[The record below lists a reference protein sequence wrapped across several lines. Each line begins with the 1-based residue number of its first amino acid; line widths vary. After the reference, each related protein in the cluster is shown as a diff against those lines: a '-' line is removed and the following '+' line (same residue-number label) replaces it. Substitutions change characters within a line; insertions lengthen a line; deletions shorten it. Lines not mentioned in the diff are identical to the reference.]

1 MRPFTDKQI
10 ELVQNFAGQA
20 VIAIENTRLLNELR
34 ELLQQQTAT
43 ADVLEVIS
51 RSAFDLRPVF
61 ETIAESAVRLCEA
74 RLAFIYR
81 FDGELLRMV
90 ADYNTPAEFKK
101 WMADHPIRPGRD
113 SATGRAALERRTI
126 HIHDVQADP
135 EYSFGAKD
143 VEAFRTVLTVP
154 MLKGDELLG
163 VILTYRLEVKPFT
176 DKQIAL
182 VETFADQAVIAIE
195 NVRLFDEVQ
204 ARTRELRES
213 LQQQTATADVL
224 KVISRSTFDLQA
236 VLDTLVESAA
246 RLCEAD
252 MAAITAAERCDV
264 LLHHELRLRSWIIV
278 EFVRA
283 VPLTAGRGS
292 VMGRTL
298 IEGKAVQVPDVLAD
312 PEYMYVGPPEDQRR
326 YRTILG
332 VPLLREGNPIGV
344 VLLYRQE
351 VRPFTDKQIELVTTF
366 ADQAVIAIEN
376 VRLFE
381 EVQARTKE
389 LSEALEQQ
397 TATGD
402 VLNVISRSPSE
413 LEPVLDTIVKT
424 AARLCSA
431 EYSFIVRC
439 ADDRCHLVAANR
451 VEAEHIQYLARNPV
465 TIDRTSVTGRV
476 ALERNTLHVPDVLA
490 DPEFKQLD
498 WQKVGRQRTVLGV
511 PLLREGTLVGVMI
524 LARTEI
530 KPFTEKQV
538 ELVSTFA
545 DQAVIAIENVR
556 LFEEVQARTRELSQ
570 SVEELRALGEV
581 TQAVNSTLDLQ
592 TVLDTIVAKATQLS
606 ATDAGVIYVFDE
618 ASCGFQLRATYGMTA
633 NMIAVM
639 KDHHADFSE
648 AVRAAT
654 QRREPDQVT
663 DLQPSSRANELVIS
677 LGYRGRLVVPLLL
690 PDQVVGALV
699 VRRKEPGE
707 FPQNTI
713 ELLQTFAAQSVLAI
727 QNARLFDEIQ
737 DKNRQLAEG
746 EPAQIAVP
754 LQHEPRAAH
763 AAQRHHRAHRDDG
776 HQCGSFRHGKGGGAA
791 APGASCRQSSSRPHQ
806 PSSRPLEDR
815 SRQA

>member
-1 MRPFTDKQI
+1 M
-10 ELVQNFAGQA
+10 
-20 VIAIENTRLLNELR
+20 
-34 ELLQQQTAT
+34 
-43 ADVLEVIS
+43 
-51 RSAFDLRPVF
+51 
-61 ETIAESAVRLCEA
+61 RLCEA

-135 EYSFGAKD
+135 EYSFGAKE

-154 MLKGDELLG
+154 ILKGDELLG

-176 DKQIAL
+176 DPQIAL
-182 VETFADQAVIAIE
+182 VE
-195 NVRLFDEVQ
+195 
-204 ARTRELRES
+204 
-213 LQQQTATADVL
+213 
-224 KVISRSTFDLQA
+224 
-236 VLDTLVESAA
+236 
-246 RLCEAD
+246 
-252 MAAITAAERCDV
+252 
-264 LLHHELRLRSWIIV
+264 
-278 EFVRA
+278 
-283 VPLTAGRGS
+283 
-292 VMGRTL
+292 
-298 IEGKAVQVPDVLAD
+298 
-312 PEYMYVGPPEDQRR
+312 
-326 YRTILG
+326 
-332 VPLLREGNPIGV
+332 
-344 VLLYRQE
+344 
-351 VRPFTDKQIELVTTF
+351 TF

-618 ASCGFQLRATYGMTA
+618 ASCGFQLRATYGMTT

-677 LGYRGRLVVPLLL
+677 LGYRGRLVIPLLL

-707 FPQNTI
+707 FSQKYDRALTN
-713 ELLQTFAAQSVLAI
+713 FCSAI
-727 QNARLFDEIQ
+727 GTGDPECETVRRNPGQ
-737 DKNRQLAEG
+737 
-746 EPAQIAVP
+746 EPSAGRSQPEQIAVP

-763 AAQRHHRAHRDDG
+763 PAERHHRADRDDG
-776 HQCGSFRHGKGGGAA
+776 HERGALRH
-791 APGASCRQSSSRPHQ
+791 
-806 PSSRPLEDR
+806 
-815 SRQA
+815 

>member
-1 MRPFTDKQI
+1 LEQQTATSEVLQVISSSPGELERVFEAMLANAVRICEARFGTLTLYDGDTFRNVALHNVPPAYTDIRLQEPFRPHPKSGLAHVARTKGIAHTEDLRTQLPYLEADPAVVAIADLAGARTIVNVPMLKEPRLVGAISIFRQEIRPFTAKQI
-10 ELVQNFAGQA
+10 ELVTNFANQA
-20 VIAIENTRLLNELR
+20 VIAIDNTRLLN
-34 ELLQQQTAT
+34 
-43 ADVLEVIS
+43 
-51 RSAFDLRPVF
+51 
-61 ETIAESAVRLCEA
+61 
-74 RLAFIYR
+74 
-81 FDGELLRMV
+81 
-90 ADYNTPAEFKK
+90 
-101 WMADHPIRPGRD
+101 
-113 SATGRAALERRTI
+113 
-126 HIHDVQADP
+126 
-135 EYSFGAKD
+135 
-143 VEAFRTVLTVP
+143 
-154 MLKGDELLG
+154 
-163 VILTYRLEVKPFT
+163 
-176 DKQIAL
+176 
-182 VETFADQAVIAIE
+182 
-195 NVRLFDEVQ
+195 
-204 ARTRELRES
+204 ELRES

-224 KVISRSTFDLQA
+224 KVISRSTFNLQA
-236 VLDTLVESAA
+236 VLDALTESAA

-252 MAAITAAERCDV
+252 MAAIMRPRGTTFYYTPPYGFPVDY
-264 LLHHELRLRSWIIV
+264 L

-283 VPLTAGRGS
+283 VPLSAGRGS

-298 IEGKAVQVPDVLAD
+298 IEGKAVQVTDILAD
-312 PEYMYVGPPEDQRR
+312 PEYMYLDHQKSSGA
-326 YRTILG
+326 RTILG
-332 VPLLREGNPIGV
+332 VPLLREGNPTGV

-351 VRPFTDKQIELVTTF
+351 VRPFTEKQIGLVTTF

-402 VLNVISRSPSE
+402 VLNVISRSPSD
-413 LEPVLDTIVKT
+413 LEPVLDVIVKT

-476 ALERNTLHVPDVLA
+476 ALERHTLHVSDVLA

-524 LARTEI
+524 LGRTEI

-556 LFEEVQARTRELSQ
+556 LFEQVQARTRELSQ

-581 TQAVNSTLDLQ
+581 TQAVNSTIDLQ

-633 NMIAVM
+633 NMIGVM
-639 KDHHADFSE
+639 KAHHADFSE
-648 AVRAAT
+648 AVHAAT
-654 QRREPDQVT
+654 QRREPDQVI

-677 LGYRGRLVVPLLL
+677 LGNQVLDLSKIEAGKLELNPQTVQLTPL
-690 PDQVVGALV
+690 
-699 VRRKEPGE
+699 
-707 FPQNTI
+707 I
-713 ELLQTFAAQSVLAI
+713 
-727 QNARLFDEIQ
+727 DEVIGTA
-737 DKNRQLAEG
+737 RQLAEQNKNRLAVDTPADLGTLTVDPMRLRQILLNLVPTSGKSSAPRIGDAKVPSATIPSILAVTGNLVSNVYG
-746 EPAQIAVP
+746 E
-754 LQHEPRAAH
+754 
-763 AAQRHHRAHRDDG
+763 
-776 HQCGSFRHGKGGGAA
+776 
-791 APGASCRQSSSRPHQ
+791 SSMQ
-806 PSSRPLEDR
+806 G
-815 SRQA
+815 